1 MKLFIYSHLS
11 TTLFTNAKIYRII
24 YEARILLS
32 NCDDLLQLPTTSHLD
47 ACQFVADDHNAQ
59 LCFRLVQWLEGL
71 ASKAL
76 DLENKVSGCIFC

>member
-1 MKLFIYSHLS
+1 MLKF
-11 TTLFTNAKIYRII
+11 YRII
-24 YEARILLS
+24 YEARIVLS

-76 DLENKVSGCIFC
+76 DLENKVMGCIFLIIGLYTVSCYKLGLI